1 MACFV
6 IAAAVLGAIAAQR
19 AFAPAPPGLFTDLD
33 ASVEWNPRQDRMLL
47 VHGNIAADLYFGR
60 RAAVVNGRLVPVDVS
75 PMLVGSQPMV
85 PLRFIGEVIGA
96 RVLWDP
102 ATRTV
107 SITTNGPSG
116 AQPSIPSTP
125 AQPRRPAGPMV
136 ATPAPWVT
144 FRVNGQTVSV
154 EVPPVVVR
162 GRILVPLPA
171 RPITPPSLVFGAAY
185 CLLCAGLLRASRG
198 PYRGVMML
206 AMVAL
211 LFAFVL
217 RLVMLALD
225 PNLFAVRA
233 LLPLASA
240 DLVPTLLFMSAGTVA
255 FWAGGKAVSL
265 ASSGGARDP
274 ARQAAA
280 VGPYRPYIIFLGL
293 AMAALVLVIYL
304 TVGIRWTRSPLAF
317 LIHFAPVDIMAFI
330 LMYVAID
337 GWQTFTRRERLAV
350 YAFFVLVFL
359 SGVAIGSRTAP
370 FLPLLA
376 WVSAVAVRG
385 RDPRV
390 SVRWMA
396 LGLIAFVFLL
406 PGAMSWITIMRDL
419 ARDPAQLEVFEG
431 LSLFQIWLRSDFSP
445 LAVFVLLS
453 DRFQGLDMLTIIMNQ
468 PPQEA
473 IRAYMTPITLLKS
486 FLVGLVPDAL
496 WRIDAPAT
504 GSLFAVGYQG
514 YSSLSAA
521 HHGAWTGFGF
531 FYAYF
536 GPAGGL
542 VGLAVLGAIAAW
554 LLGALARAPV
564 LLSIW
569 TSPVLYSLVFLGIVS
584 GNFDLIAPS
593 LFVELAAL
601 SGMIWALMRVDR
613 GRAVTRGFANAQTE
627 HVR

>member
-1 MACFV
+1 MSRTVRLSTIIIGGFLICS
-6 IAAAVLGAIAAQR
+6 AILAGTALWR
-19 AFAPAPPGLFTDLD
+19 ILAPPPPG
-33 ASVEWNPRQDRMLL
+33 M
-47 VHGNIAADLYFGR
+47 
-60 RAAVVNGRLVPVDVS
+60 
-75 PMLVGSQPMV
+75 
-85 PLRFIGEVIGA
+85 
-96 RVLWDP
+96 
-102 ATRTV
+102 
-107 SITTNGPSG
+107 
-116 AQPSIPSTP
+116 
-125 AQPRRPAGPMV
+125 
-136 ATPAPWVT
+136 
-144 FRVNGQTVSV
+144 
-154 EVPPVVVR
+154 VPPV
-162 GRILVPLPA
+162 LL
-171 RPITPPSLVFGAAY
+171 LAAGY
-185 CLLCAGLLRASRG
+185 CLLCAALFRASRG
-198 PYRGVMML
+198 PHRGVMML

-211 LFAFVL
+211 FFAFVL

-225 PNLFAVRA
+225 PNLFAFRA

-255 FWAGGKAVSL
+255 FWAGGKVVSL
-265 ASSGGARDP
+265 AGSGGARDP
-274 ARQAAA
+274 AREAADA
-280 VGPYRPYIIFLGL
+280 VGPYRPYVIFLGL

-337 GWQTFTRRERLAV
+337 GWETFTRRERLAV
-350 YAFFVLVFL
+350 YVFFVLVFL

-370 FLPLLA
+370 FLPLLT

-406 PGAMSWITIMRDL
+406 PGAMSWIAIMRDL

-445 LAVFVLLS
+445 QATFLLLS
-453 DRFQGLDMLTIIMNQ
+453 DRLQGLDMLTIIMNQ
-468 PPQEA
+468 PTQEA

-542 VGLAVLGAIAAW
+542 VGLVALGAITTW

>member
-1 MACFV
+1 MNRTV
-6 IAAAVLGAIAAQR
+6 RLSAAITAGFLICSGILAGAAIWR
-19 AFAPAPPGLFTDLD
+19 IIAPP
-33 ASVEWNPRQDRMLL
+33 P
-47 VHGNIAADLYFGR
+47 
-60 RAAVVNGRLVPVDVS
+60 
-75 PMLVGSQPMV
+75 
-85 PLRFIGEVIGA
+85 
-96 RVLWDP
+96 
-102 ATRTV
+102 
-107 SITTNGPSG
+107 
-116 AQPSIPSTP
+116 PSILT
-125 AQPRRPAGPMV
+125 
-136 ATPAPWVT
+136 
-144 FRVNGQTVSV
+144 
-154 EVPPVVVR
+154 
-162 GRILVPLPA
+162 LVPLPA

-198 PYRGVMML
+198 PHRGVMML

-225 PNLFAVRA
+225 PNLFAFRA

-265 ASSGGARDP
+265 AGSGGARDP

-280 VGPYRPYIIFLGL
+280 VGPYRPYVIFLGL
-293 AMAALVLVIYL
+293 AMAALVLVLYL
-304 TVGIRWTRSPLAF
+304 AVGNRWTRSPLAF

-330 LMYVAID
+330 LMYVAIG

-569 TSPVLYSLVFLGIVS
+569 TSPVLFSLVFLGIVS